1 MKIVD
6 YGKMAALRGAG
17 WGGKEIAEEMRMTD
31 GEYCDAVAAK
41 LEEID
46 AKIGRL
52 EREYRKYASLIT
64 GS

>member
-1 MKIVD
+1 MKNAD
-6 YGKMAALRGAG
+6 YGKMIALRKAG
-17 WGGKEIAEEMRMTD
+17 WSGREIAEEMRMTD

-46 AKIGRL
+46 AWIGKL